1 MNIHEVSLQAGPAMQ
16 IEEVD
21 GRGAVKS
28 VTVVRSAGQ
37 RMYSVRSGDQ
47 ELSMKVA
54 DALP

>member
-16 IEEVD
+16 IEELE
-21 GRGAVKS
+21 GRGAVKR
-28 VTVVRSAGQ
+28 VTVVRSTSE
-37 RMYSVRSGDQ
+37 RMYSVRSGDR